1 MREVKKTKQKKW
13 IENVFLMWF
22 ITLIIAL
29 VSLLAQQL
37 LPVIFK
43 KNEYMEMLMNQKASI
58 TIIVIT
64 LVICI
69 GLAIVAQ
76 SKSTEI
82 QGYVEKTY
90 QKSVIRRLVTVLS
103 AIFCVLLSLIVVASV
118 ICDVDKDKNMKA
130 VSGSVANNIRARNE
144 KNVEVYKM
152 LVGKES
158 DGKKHRFYK
167 NNHLESIEANRK
179 EDTTVD
185 YVTT

>member
-43 KNEYMEMLMNQKASI
+43 QNEYMEMLMNQKDSI
-58 TIIVIT
+58 TIIVIAL
-64 LVICI
+64 LVCI
-69 GLAIVAQ
+69 GLAIVAL

-90 QKSVIRRLVTVLS
+90 QKSVIRRLVTE
-103 AIFCVLLSLIVVASV
+103 IGRAS
-118 ICDVDKDKNMKA
+118 C
-130 VSGSVANNIRARNE
+130 RE
-144 KNVEVYKM
+144 
-152 LVGKES
+152 
-158 DGKKHRFYK
+158 
-167 NNHLESIEANRK
+167 
-179 EDTTVD
+179 
-185 YVTT
+185 